1 MTLYEIRQLLND
13 YHKKIHFQSYH
24 RIEQLRHYLHQFA
37 GEADEY
43 ELTAKDVLDLM
54 KAIPKL
60 VGDNKDLPPIDKL
73 KQSLDTHFLF
83 WIYSVLND
91 AGLIDEAAFTEIYNL
106 PPEGRQQLVYF
117 LCEFP
122 PQSDLLLGILTFAAK
137 KTNLSEKIESCLRFF
152 QERKQ
157 LAFAA
162 LALLASK
169 AHEAHCLL
177 KTLNAL
183 DSLNC
188 LNEAAF
194 ESLTA
199 RDSLYQVDEMLDLI
213 RQLNIPATRELVDA
227 IAASSS
233 LNYLVEILPVVLASG
248 KVTLTQSML
257 IGLLNKD
264 FKFFFVRRS
273 VLMRLGQ
280 YDLLNNQTWHYVL
293 KHDVFLVKQILDI
306 LAAASLAKGSE
317 ALLNR
322 IMSKTIDGYDLVQ
335 SLGYLQKAGVL
346 NQQSLESCLQ
356 LLPKSPAVSP
366 KKDLLHVFHQL
377 DEAGFMITEP
387 QLTLLFSLSSANI
400 RRLHNRVVNLIH
412 NKQLNPHSFAEALQR
427 TSEKLPPV
435 KEVVADKKSRKVS
448 GAARSQVCVNNGHS
462 FFTSHDK
469 HYDEGGFGKV
479 KKGFPS
485 ADAPE
490 PVYSIKKLYEKD
502 KGTAQREGIRE
513 VKHHHLLGRQAF
525 YYTLKGITYIV
536 AEWQKGKGLH
546 CYSVDEL
553 KKIHMKNRLACLRDG
568 LAQLNTLH
576 EHARVH
582 GDIKEQNF
590 ILDFNA
596 SSMKLIDF
604 GGSHRQASEKPF
616 AYTPAYADPRISGD
630 HYGRDMYAMGIV
642 AMQLFPELYTV
653 SVDALTTRFKANKV
667 RPTVIEQAVLFLIAA
682 MMRSDFDKRCT
693 SEAALSYCDKLL
705 KAAVL
710 DRNVLEEIK
719 NATITRPNK
728 TVEDVL
734 RM

>member
-1 MTLYEIRQLLND
+1 MKLNEIRQILNQ
-13 YHKKIHFQSYH
+13 YNKKIHFRTYR
-24 RIEQLRHYLHQFA
+24 RIEQLRNYLRQFA
-37 GEADEY
+37 NYDDEY
-43 ELTAKDVLDLM
+43 QLTAKDVLDLL
-54 KAIPKL
+54 KAIPRL
-60 VGDNKDLPPIDKL
+60 PGDNSDLLPIKELKDR
-73 KQSLDTHFLF
+73 LDDHFLF

-91 AGLIDEAAFTEIYNL
+91 AGLMTEAHFTVIYHL
-106 PPEGRQQLVYF
+106 SPKGREHLVDF
-117 LCEFP
+117 LCEVSP
-122 PQSDLLLGILTFAAK
+122 DSDTLPFILTMVTRQFPFVK
-137 KTNLSEKIESCLRFF
+137 ETVQCLRLLK
-152 QERKQ
+152 ERDVLTPQ
-157 LAFAA
+157 A
-162 LALLASK
+162 LVLLENK
-169 AHEAHCLL
+169 GHEAHCLIR
-177 KTLNAL
+177 TLEAL
-183 DSLNC
+183 DRLNG
-188 LNEAAF
+188 LNEAAYAP
-194 ESLTA
+194 LTA
-199 RDSLYQVDEMLDLI
+199 CESLYQVDELLDLLP
-213 RQLNIPATRELVDA
+213 RFNLAMTQELLNA
-227 IAASSS
+227 IVASTS
-233 LNYLVEILPVVLASG
+233 LRYLVELLPVVDATQVD
-248 KVTLTQSML
+248 VTKDML
-257 IGLLNKD
+257 IHLLGKD
-264 FKFFFVRRS
+264 FKFFFVKIS
-273 VLMRLGQ
+273 VLKRLGEEG
-280 YDLLNNQTWHYVL
+280 LLNTQIWHYVL
-293 KHDVFLVKQILDI
+293 KNDVSSLKQLLDV
-306 LAAASLAKGSE
+306 LAAASLLKDNG
-317 ALLNR
+317 ALFNQ
-322 IMSKTIDGYDLVQ
+322 IISKTIDCYFLVR

-525 YYTLKGITYIV
+525 YYTLKGSTYIV

-682 MMRSDFDKRCT
+682 MMRPDFDKRCT